1 MCKIVSALLITAIL
15 LLVGCSAADDNN
27 TQQDTQGNTPSEQE
41 VTEQETTY
49 TIFPDCLTS
58 YDSMQDYTLEYGST
72 SLPEMDNPEIAIGEM
87 STLLPFELS
96 EMGEWEDYTSVTVMP
111 AYNLDTFVFSE
122 FVSIEAYDYSFDFEE
137 SEASSIKQVMRITF
151 EDEDSAFPIAY
162 SVCHKV
168 LENVESAVFDIGGVE
183 FDIDKLESLFDNWN
197 TEATFGVTWNF
208 IAEDGG
214 EVCCQIDY
222 DGRFYIGAS
231 YSNYVRN

>member
-137 SEASSIKQVMRITF
+137 SEASSIKQVMRISF
-151 EDEDSAFPIAY
+151 EDEDSAFPIAD

-168 LENVESAVFDIGGVE
+168 LETWKAQHLRSAELNLI
-183 FDIDKLESLFDNWN
+183 
-197 TEATFGVTWNF
+197 
-208 IAEDGG
+208 
-214 EVCCQIDY
+214 
-222 DGRFYIGAS
+222 
-231 YSNYVRN
+231 